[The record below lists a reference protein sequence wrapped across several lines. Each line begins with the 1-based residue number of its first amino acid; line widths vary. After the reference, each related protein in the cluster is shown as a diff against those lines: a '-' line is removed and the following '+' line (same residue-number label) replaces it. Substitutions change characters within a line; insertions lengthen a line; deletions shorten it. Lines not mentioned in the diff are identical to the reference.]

1 MKKLKKIIQACKLK
15 KKLKARK
22 EREIEKKWDKER
34 INDIKKMIKKFEED
48 GWIKLKSSPI
58 YFDELTFENEITEYE
73 YRRHLLEMS
82 DSMEIKFWKLE
93 NAEEGQRLWA
103 EFLLRNADKIV
114 ENVKEK
120 LKKQMKNNL

>member
-15 KKLKARK
+15 KKLKARE

-34 INDIKKMIKKFEED
+34 INDIKKMIKEFEED
-48 GWIKLKSSPI
+48 GWINVKGSTI
-58 YFDELTFENEITEYE
+58 YFFELTFQNQIYG

-82 DSMEIKFWKLE
+82 DRVECKFYRLE

-103 EFLLRNADKIV
+103 EFLLKNVDKIA
-114 ENVKEK
+114 ENIKK
-120 LKKQMKNNL
+120 KFIKQMNKLTNQ